1 MTQMKKPAVKA
12 LFALVVATLLA
23 SSIGQRYLG
32 HVMEAPDLDFSVYY
46 LTAQVV
52 HFEPKAELYAGTS
65 DGNPLL
71 RDAPAD
77 SALGR
82 QAILNS
88 ISATEFYLYPP
99 LLADLIAP
107 FSDLS
112 LPTAAVLWRCFN
124 LGLVLFSTI
133 LIAKLLNLRLLSAEF
148 GLLVIL
154 AFTFWPVHETIV
166 LGQVAILIMFL
177 NLVCILAYRDGRIVL
192 SAVALALATWLK
204 VTPVLIVPLF
214 FIWRDRKWIAW
225 YIASATALLATVWL
239 VNGWPNLHAYLQLT
253 AAMGAG
259 LPTEQNKNIESIVTW
274 LYYSKLFTLQTVQPI
289 LRSAA
294 PVLPAL
300 PALINKVLCA
310 LVYGLCLVL
319 VWRRRASA
327 SLAERLLVIG
337 LIAVV
342 ASTLPPVSWRHGYT
356 IAFFPLAYLWVH
368 HLRQPGS
375 RRQIV
380 LLTLTSITL
389 GSLIFDLAARAH
401 LPMFLQIAFAS
412 TWTVFSLLLS
422 FDVLRTGLPEST
434 PDPELLTPS
443 SSFLNPTPEP
453 LGIT

>member
-1 MTQMKKPAVKA
+1 MTRMKKPAVKA
-12 LFALVVATLLA
+12 LVALVVATLLA

-32 HVMEAPDLDFSVYY
+32 HVMETPDLDFYVYY

-52 HFEPKAELYAGTS
+52 HFDAKAELYAGTQ
-65 DGNPLL
+65 DGSPLL
-71 RDAPAD
+71 RNAAPD
-77 SALGR
+77 TPLGR
-82 QAILNS
+82 QAALNS
-88 ISATEFYLYPP
+88 VPGTEFYLYPP

-107 FSDLS
+107 ISDLS
-112 LPTAAVLWRCFN
+112 LPKAAVIWRGFN
-124 LGLVLFSTI
+124 LAFVLFSMI
-133 LIAKLLNLRLLSAEF
+133 LIAKLLNFRLLSAEF
-148 GLLVIL
+148 ALLVVL
-154 AFTFWPVHETIV
+154 AFAFWPVHETIV

-177 NLVCILAYRDGRIVL
+177 NLVCILAYRDGRIIL

-225 YIASATALLATVWL
+225 YLASAIALLAAVWL
-239 VNGWPNLHAYLQLT
+239 INGWPNLHAYLQLT

-274 LYYSKLFTLQTVQPI
+274 LYYGKLFTLPTVQAI
-289 LRSAA
+289 LRAST

-300 PALINKVLCA
+300 PALINKILTVSAYAFSLI
-310 LVYGLCLVL
+310 L
-319 VWRRRASA
+319 VWRRRNSA
-327 SLAERLLVIG
+327 ALTERLLVIG
-337 LIAVV
+337 LIAIV

-375 RRQIV
+375 RRQVI

-401 LPMFLQIAFAS
+401 LPMFFRIACAA
-412 TWTVFSLLLS
+412 TWTIFSLLLS
-422 FDVLRTGLPEST
+422 FDVLWTGLPEPT
-434 PDPELLTPS
+434 PDPQPLPAQGPS
-443 SSFLNPTPEP
+443 H
-453 LGIT
+453 